1 MKTKTKKQPK
11 ARITSISVSRLYNTG
26 NYTNVKYDLTAEVPE
41 GASAVEALRQMVYT
55 LRCLRPISRP
65 SCSESFEA
73 AVKKTEKEQTNYE
86 KENLPE
92 WRDRMAVYHTQKA
105 NRDAAVLALDDLGG
119 TRTKRDA
126 KNSWDS
132 WDDDD

>member
-1 MKTKTKKQPK
+1 MKTKTPKPK

-55 LRCLRPISRP
+55 LQCLKPVSKP
-65 SCSESFEA
+65 SCLESFQA
-73 AVKKTEKEQTNYE
+73 AVKKTETEQTNYE

-92 WRDRMAVYHTQKA
+92 WRERIQEYQTLKA

-119 TRTKRDA
+119 TSIRRDA

-132 WDDDD
+132 WDDDL

>member
-1 MKTKTKKQPK
+1 MKTKKPK

-55 LRCLRPISRP
+55 LQCLKPFTKP
-65 SCSESFEA
+65 SCLQSFEE
-73 AVKKTEKEQTNYE
+73 AVKKTETEQTNLE

-92 WRDRMAVYHTQKA
+92 WRERVQEYHTRKA
-105 NRDAAVLALDDLGG
+105 NRDAAVLALDELGG
-119 TRTKRDA
+119 TTVRRDA
-126 KNSWDS
+126 KNC
-132 WDDDD
+132 WDDPDDDY